1 LGVINK
7 KEASNE
13 WRVVEVE
20 CRPDEGRMLEEKDER
35 FALRKIVTKKLFQ
48 K

>member
-1 LGVINK
+1 MD
-7 KEASNE
+7 KELSRLSVGLVRDE
-13 WRVVEVE
+13 CWRK
-20 CRPDEGRMLEEKDER
+20 KDER